1 MPKQVGLDI
10 SLRNSLRSKEFVM
23 HLDNM
28 GNSICYDEVLRNET
42 TWISDIL
49 KKGDGF
55 ATLHTNL
62 SKSFFTQ
69 RAFKKRIY
77 CNTSQTLCYTS
88 MIILV
93 R

>member
-1 MPKQVGLDI
+1 
-10 SLRNSLRSKEFVM
+10 M